1 MIKIVHEA
9 DKNRAAAYR
18 WRTKISVKAPIR
30 HPINSGLSTT
40 LWLMKTTAVKALPA
54 N

>member
-9 DKNRAAAYR
+9 DKNRAAAYDGD
-18 WRTKISVKAPIR
+18 KISVKAPIR

>member
-9 DKNRAAAYR
+9 DKTEPLPMMA
-18 WRTKISVKAPIR
+18 TKISVKAPIR